1 MAERWSVRSFNDRE
15 FAKRISLLANETES
29 SNWDPVDLCNLM
41 NSPLLEKSKKN
52 HTCVIYLYN
61 SVYVRVHGT
70 QYYMYC
76 TIKMSAFN

>member
-41 NSPLLEKSKKN
+41 NFPLSEKSKKN
-52 HTCVIYLYN
+52 NTYVIYN